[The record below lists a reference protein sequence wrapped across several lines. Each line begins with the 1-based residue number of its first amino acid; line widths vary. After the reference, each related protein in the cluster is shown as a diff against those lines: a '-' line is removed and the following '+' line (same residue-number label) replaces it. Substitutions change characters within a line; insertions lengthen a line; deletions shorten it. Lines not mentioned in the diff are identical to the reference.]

1 MSDWGIAR
9 ELDTR
14 GFATPQCYPCLAH
27 LAPEVLLQGK
37 LCKVRACFQLLAYQ
51 PGQPASLLPET
62 RCCTVCIS
70 PARRV
75 RILCCNGLHRHLSS
89 SHVEKTLS

>member
-14 GFATPQCYPCLAH
+14 GFATPKCYPCLAH

-37 LCKVRACFQLLAYQ
+37 LSKVLACA
-51 PGQPASLLPET
+51 
-62 RCCTVCIS
+62 
-70 PARRV
+70 
-75 RILCCNGLHRHLSS
+75 
-89 SHVEKTLS
+89 